1 MFTLETIVPWGR
13 SFAEYVAMFS
23 LADSDLAGRILG
35 CGDGPA
41 GFNAEA
47 TRRGA
52 AVISCDPIYAFTKEE
67 IASRIAATYT
77 EVIEQT
83 RLNPSAFVW
92 DSIASVEELGQVRM
106 AAMQAFLEDY
116 PAGLLEGRYVNAE
129 LPALPFADHAFDLAL
144 CSHLLFLYS
153 RQLDAAFHQASL
165 LELYRVAREV
175 RVFPL
180 LELGGARSPH
190 LSGQVERLRAAGFK
204 VSLERVSY
212 EFQRGAC
219 EMLRIQRD
227 DG

>member
-13 SFAEYVAMFS
+13 SFEEYLAMFS
-23 LADSDLAGRILG
+23 LADNDLEGRILG

-41 GFNAEA
+41 GFQAEA
-47 TRRGA
+47 SRRGLS
-52 AVISCDPIYAFTKEE
+52 VISCDPIYAFTKEE

-83 RLNPSAFVW
+83 RRNPSAFVW
-92 DSIASVEELGQVRM
+92 DRMASVEELGRVRM

-129 LPALPFADHAFDLAL
+129 LPVLPFSDHRFDLAL

-165 LELYRVAREV
+165 LELTRVAHEV

-180 LELGGARSPH
+180 LELGGTVSPH
-190 LSGQVERLRAAGFK
+190 LAGQVEGLRAAGFR
-204 VSLERVSY
+204 VSVERVGY

-219 EMLRIQRD
+219 EMLRIQRE